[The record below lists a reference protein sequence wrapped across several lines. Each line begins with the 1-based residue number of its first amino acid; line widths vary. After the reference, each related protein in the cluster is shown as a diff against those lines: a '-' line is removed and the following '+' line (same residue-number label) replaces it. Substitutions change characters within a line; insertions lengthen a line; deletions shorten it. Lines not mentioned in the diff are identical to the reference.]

1 MVETEQERESPS
13 SLLMKL
19 FLFGFVLTVVGVIVI
34 MVSALLGGDADVSG
48 GAIIFV
54 GPIPIIL
61 GAGTDSFL
69 AIVLAAVLTIIGF
82 IVFFWMRRQVS
93 KG

>member
-1 MVETEQERESPS
+1 
-13 SLLMKL
+13 MKL
-19 FLFGFVLTVVGVIVI
+19 FLLGFLLTFIGVIVI
-34 MVSALLGGDADVSG
+34 VAAAFLSGDVNVSG

-61 GAGTDSFL
+61 GAGTDAFL
-69 AIVLAAVLTIIGF
+69 AIVLAAVLTVIGF
-82 IVFFWMRRQVS
+82 VVFFWMRRQVP

>member
-1 MVETEQERESPS
+1 
-13 SLLMKL
+13 MKL
-19 FLFGFVLTVVGVIVI
+19 FLFGFLLMFVGVVVIVAA
-34 MVSALLGGDADVSG
+34 ALLSGDADVSG

-61 GAGTDSFL
+61 GAGTDAFL
-69 AIVLAAVLTIIGF
+69 AIVLAAVLTVIGF
-82 IVFFWMRRQVS
+82 IVFFWMRRQVP